1 MKKILSLLMTILISL
16 SLFAC
21 APQSEG
27 GSILD
32 SDFKLVKQ
40 QTCPIDGTPNDYSP
54 LENLAFAAYNF
65 NNQPSWEAT
74 YVGEVVAAG
83 VKQKVKNVRQY
94 DGNSLFTQ
102 AISASSLKTVAEQK
116 YFCGNKIFYRPYV
129 KLNSA
134 DMTATWS
141 NDASELSTEEYY
153 KNYGL
158 IPNEIFK
165 FVIDESTVLSSEK
178 IQSENYSYRF
188 TLSTDCVKYFKN
200 EVRTL
205 AGSKSDPEY
214 ISVECT
220 IETDENWNV
229 IKTTS
234 TEKYKVAILGGI
246 TCESVSEET
255 FAFGGNVV
263 IKEKAFFDA
272 YVPTGDL
279 VLTQPAQPYDY
290 LLSAANTM
298 LSKDLLKIKADVGQL
313 SAIINYE
320 PKTGLFVLKCGNVIV
335 KSNGDHFIVS
345 INGSNYTFDTLSLYE
360 VIYFSFFHSRSES
373 KQYTNVNYSSAV
385 STISSEADN
394 DVLTKITDGMSA
406 VLLDDGADI
415 TISFEA
421 YGVSC
426 NATVYIRNDD
436 FDGVSGE
443 ISYNGN
449 SYALNVDYT
458 DETVIVNGEST
469 DVNRVFDTFS
479 RLLQAD
485 NVNFD
490 VTLEAQNE
498 SLAANATFN
507 TAENYAII
515 EVGDVRIEFTDAI
528 YLITAHSCYKIS
540 YDALF
545 AGKTDVSPATG
556 IAGILLGSDVSFND
570 ENSLTVC
577 NEFYGV
583 KFNITIR
590 ATDSIQIY
598 GEIVY
603 NDDIITFSAIEG
615 STLLIASGVVDGV
628 LLDPILY
635 FTYDA
640 LTKKCG
646 YLLEASDSKTTLQAN
661 ATTNFADSE
670 YAVEIFD
677 TRICANDAIYVD
689 HPLGKLRFD
698 YEALSSLAQIIRQT
712 DSDLG
717 TAALSSLF
725 GGVKYLWQYTSLY
738 QTNERLYVKVKT
750 PNDFSLELAFDYAT
764 NYFGYALVDF
774 GEYAVKITPQEYLV
788 ATPTDLSS
796 FESANEK
803 LSDLAKI
810 AKELVST
817 KQFTLTFDDLLTSSG
832 SVSGCV
838 SFDLTADLIL
848 SANITFI
855 ADGEEHNLKAV
866 LENGNVVAVY
876 NDTLKAT
883 VSEETLVRIATTVLK
898 IYGFDAERLLPQSV
912 ELDESEPID
921 DTISQL
927 IQSLSSALPKNVS
940 LLSIIKDA
948 TKQSQK
954 DGAVMLTLCSGNLS
968 SNISIPSD
976 RNYSIKIENGFT
988 AQTLPQ
994 CKYDYDFNSVYDLL
1008 NYAIATAKIEKYNI
1022 GGNLSLSALNLLDV
1036 NIPFTLKALPYGSNP
1051 LVYLKLE
1058 VPYVFGSLTKA
1069 NSYVYYCNGIM
1080 YIKSDR
1086 YTKRLFQDKYDYD
1099 KTVYLSRTPQEFA
1112 DNILEDIFV
1121 LIPMS
1126 DTIKALILKSATSG
1140 ENGPADYANSLTG
1153 YKFENNN
1160 FFVTLNL
1167 KALTGNSNLG
1177 EMQLTLKADEQNGTF
1192 EQINASV
1199 KMLGSLISVDL
1210 VATLKDY
1217 DGIISFG
1224 ENECDDVDIADLAQT
1239 ITLLSN
1245 KHAQW
1250 QTTR

>member
-1 MKKILSLLMTILISL
+1 MKKFLSLLMTILISL

-21 APQSEG
+21 VPQSEG

-32 SDFKLVKQ
+32 NDFKLVKQ

-74 YVGEVVAAG
+74 YIGEVVAAG
-83 VKQKVKNVRQY
+83 IKQKVKNIRQY

-116 YFCGNKIFYRPYV
+116 YFRGNKIFYRPYT
-129 KLNSA
+129 KLNPA
-134 DMTATWS
+134 DMTAIWS

-165 FVIDESTVLSSEK
+165 FVIDESTVLSSEN
-178 IQSENYSYRF
+178 IQSENYAYKF

-220 IETDENWNV
+220 IEIDENWNV

-255 FAFGGNVV
+255 FALGGDVV

-272 YVPTGDL
+272 YAPNDDL
-279 VLTQPAQPYDY
+279 ILTQPAQPYDY
-290 LLSAANTM
+290 LLSAINAM
-298 LSKDLLKIKADVGQL
+298 LSKDLLKIKVDAGPI
-313 SAIINYE
+313 SAIVNYE
-320 PKTGLFVLKCGNVIV
+320 PKTGLFALKCGDVIV
-335 KSNGDHFIVS
+335 KSNGDHFVVA
-345 INGSNYTFDTLSLYE
+345 INESNYTFDTLSLYE
-360 VIYFSFFHSRSES
+360 VLYFSFLYNGSDS
-373 KQYTNVNYSSAV
+373 KQYVDANYSSSV
-385 STISSEADN
+385 STISSESDN

-406 VLLDDGADI
+406 VLFDDGADI
-415 TISFEA
+415 NISFET

-426 NATVYIRNDD
+426 NATVCIRNDD
-436 FDGVSGE
+436 FDGASGE
-443 ISYNGN
+443 IIYNGN
-449 SYALNVDYT
+449 TYALNVGYT
-458 DETVIVNGEST
+458 DETITVSGEST
-469 DVNRVFDTFS
+469 DVNGVFDTFS
-479 RLLQAD
+479 RLLQAG

-490 VTLEAQNE
+490 VTLEALNE
-498 SLAANATFN
+498 SLAANATIN
-507 TAENYAII
+507 TAENYAIVEI
-515 EVGDVRIEFTDAI
+515 GDVRIEFTDAI
-528 YLITAHSCYKIS
+528 YLITARYCYKVS
-540 YDALF
+540 YEALF
-545 AGKTDVSPATG
+545 TGQTNVSPATG
-556 IAGILLGSDVSFND
+556 IAGILLDSDVSFND

-577 NEFYGV
+577 NEFYGI
-583 KFNITIR
+583 KLNITIR

-615 STLLIASGVVDGV
+615 TTRLTASGIVSGV

-635 FTYDA
+635 FAYDA

-646 YLLEASDSKTTLQAN
+646 YLLEASDSEITLQAN
-661 ATTNFADSE
+661 ATTNFADRE

-677 TRICANDAIYVD
+677 TCIYANDAIYVD

-698 YEALSSLAQIIRQT
+698 YEALNSLAQIICQT
-712 DSDLG
+712 DFDLG

-764 NYFGYALVDF
+764 NYFDYALVNY
-774 GEYAVKITPQEYLV
+774 GEYVIRITPQEYLV

-810 AKELVST
+810 ANDLAST
-817 KQFTLTFDDLLTSSG
+817 KQFTLSFDDLTTSSG
-832 SVSGCV
+832 SVSGYV

-848 SANITFI
+848 YADVSFI
-855 ADGEEHNLKAV
+855 ADGEEHNLKAM
-866 LENGNVVAVY
+866 LENGNVVAIY

-883 VSEETLVRIATTVLK
+883 VSEETIVRIATMVLK
-898 IYGFDAERLLPQSV
+898 IYGLDAEQLLPQAV
-912 ELDESEPID
+912 EHDESEPID
-921 DTISQL
+921 DTISKL
-927 IQSLSSALPKNVS
+927 IQSLSSILPKKIS
-940 LLSIIKDA
+940 LLSIVKDV
-948 TKQSQK
+948 TLQSQK
-954 DGAVMLTLCSGNLS
+954 SGAVMLTLCSGNLS
-968 SNISIPSD
+968 INISIPSD
-976 RNYSIKIENGFT
+976 RNCSIKIENGFK

-994 CKYDYDFNSVYDLL
+994 CKYDYDFNSVYDLF
-1008 NYAIATAKIEKYNI
+1008 NYAIATAKIEKYNVS
-1022 GGNLSLSALNLLDV
+1022 GNLSLSALNLLDV
-1036 NIPFTLKALPYGSNP
+1036 NIPFTLKALPLGSDP

-1099 KTVYLSRTPQEFA
+1099 KTVYLCRTPQEFA

-1126 DTIKALILKSATSG
+1126 DTIKAIILKSATSG
-1140 ENGPADYANSLTG
+1140 ENEPADYANSLTE

-1177 EMQLTLKADEQNGTF
+1177 EMQLTLKADEQNETF
-1192 EQINASV
+1192 GQMNASV

-1217 DGIISFG
+1217 DGTISFG
-1224 ENECDDVDIADLAQT
+1224 ENEYDDIDIADLAQT
-1239 ITLLSN
+1239 ITLLSKN
-1245 KHAQW
+1245 HVQW